1 MDYLDTL
8 IRDADPARDLAIPSV
23 DPAAT
28 RRAYHRA
35 SAGTHGGR
43 RYLVPAT
50 GALGAACAAAVVAVI
65 AIPGGTAVAPPS
77 AAAAVLDQAALAAA
91 DNPTVTLGP
100 GQYLYSE
107 IHTLAGSYWQWGSP
121 ADSAYTIQ
129 PETVQTWVAANGA
142 DRRLT
147 TYDGPQQFATPAG
160 HEAWVQAMQAGEPS
174 IAPQTN
180 TPSGQYDSQDG
191 PGGFSAPDD
200 LSQLPTNPA
209 ALTQLIDTGKTGLNE
224 IGFPEHAAITPA
236 YTFATA
242 AEILATPALNSS
254 AALRIALYEVMAD
267 TPGIQLLGTA
277 SDHSGRS
284 GTQIAGP
291 VGGGIGS
298 QIPYGANGVRDEV
311 IIDPSTGDVL
321 EISLVNTDPSLNN
334 AQTQSIYGNTVG
346 QTFTWTDYLASGVVN
361 STAATAGPDTN
372 TGAAGSSR
380 ATATNGATGPIS

>member
-8 IRDADPARDLAIPSV
+8 IRDADPARELAISPV
-23 DPAAT
+23 DQAAA

-35 SAGTHGGR
+35 TAGDHRTR
-43 RYLVPAT
+43 RYMVPAT
-50 GALGAACAAAVVAVI
+50 GVLGAACAAAVVAVV
-65 AIPGGTAVAPPS
+65 AIPGGPAVAPTS
-77 AAAAVLDQAALAAA
+77 AAADILNRAAVAAQ
-91 DNPTVTLGP
+91 DNPTVILGA

-107 IHTLAGSYWQWGSP
+107 IKTLAGSYWQWGSP

-129 PETVQTWVAANGA
+129 PQTVQTWVAANGA

-160 HEAWVQAMQAGEPS
+160 HAAWMAAGTPS
-174 IAPQTN
+174 IAPETN
-180 TPSGQYDSQDG
+180 TPSGQYNSQDG
-191 PGGFSAPDD
+191 PGGFTAPDD
-200 LSQLPTNPA
+200 LSHLPTDPS
-209 ALTQLIDTGKTGLNE
+209 ALAQIIDTGQTGLNE
-224 IGFPEHAAITPA
+224 VGFPAHAAITPA

-254 AALRIALYEVMAD
+254 AALRTALYTVMAD

-284 GTQIAGP
+284 GTEIAGP

-298 QIPYGANGVRDEV
+298 GLPYGANGVRDEV
-311 IIDPSTGDVL
+311 ILDPSTGDLL
-321 EISLVNTDPSLNN
+321 EISQVNADPSLNN
-334 AQTQSIYGNTVG
+334 AQTRSIYGNTAG

-361 STAATAGPDTN
+361 STSATPSTGSSPGT
-372 TGAAGSSR
+372 TGASGDVG
-380 ATATNGATGPIS
+380 TTGATGASS